1 MESATMLKRMDED
14 NVLCVLTEPDCDG
27 LMVLTDGIG
36 ADVLFFEQQPRF
48 PSLSLRPS
56 KGEAFDLRPSP
67 FALRPSDSLLA
78 RSFARHTS

>member
-1 MESATMLKRMDED
+1 MLKRMDED

-36 ADVLFFEQQPRF
+36 ADVFVMVRAATSVSVVE
-48 PSLSLRPS
+48 SLRRAKPS
-56 KGEAFDLRPSP
+56 TFDLRPST
-67 FALRPSDSLLA
+67 FDLLTRSLA